1 MTGSDRTANVHSWWP
16 TRHQVVGLGAAVSSA
31 WLAGWWMSGHG
42 MRLEVV
48 PALSML
54 ALRHFKHARDPEAR
68 EPMNPAV
75 KFLINAWDTGDLSEA
90 ETFIAPDCAVKM
102 NGLAFEP
109 DATNDSVSALR
120 QSIETWRGLFPD
132 LDMTLT
138 RGRRGG
144 RQPTNIASLNR
155 RLAGRRRIHPGGSR
169 NHELGRLGHPTSVN
183 RSSKRVQPHVH
194 LNEVELPA
202 DYRTDRARPVRCSY

>member
-1 MTGSDRTANVHSWWP
+1 M
-16 TRHQVVGLGAAVSSA
+16 SSA

-68 EPMNPAV
+68 EPKNPAV

-132 LDMTLT
+132 LDMTLLEEVGKKDQIAVEGLISGT
-138 RGRRGG
+138 HTGS
-144 RQPTNIASLNR
+144 QPDLPATGNA
-155 RLAGRRRIHPGGSR
+155 
-169 NHELGRLGHPTSVN
+169 
-183 RSSKRVQPHVH
+183 
-194 LNEVELPA
+194 VELRCA
-202 DYRTDRARPVRCSY
+202 VFLMLSETKIVEMATVYDGLSLAIATGATDAPSWWPVNPQPSAHRR